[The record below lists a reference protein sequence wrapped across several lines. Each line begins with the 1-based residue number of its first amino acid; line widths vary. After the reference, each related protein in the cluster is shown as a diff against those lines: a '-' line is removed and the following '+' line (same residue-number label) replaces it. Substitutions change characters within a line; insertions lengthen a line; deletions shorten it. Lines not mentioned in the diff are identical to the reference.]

1 VIHHHYQPTPNNF
14 TSVNNY
20 EEQQGVL
27 QYVLDRRI
35 PLTWEQQEGVC
46 NRTIIDNRLISRPN
60 SPDSAN
66 RSDQENILPGQYTGE
81 LPCWARNNSTGILV
95 DIGEQHSL

>member
-1 VIHHHYQPTPNNF
+1 MIHHHYQPTPNNF

-35 PLTWEQQEGVC
+35 PLTWEQQEGIR
-46 NRTIIDNRLISRPN
+46 NGIIINDRLISRPN
-60 SPDSAN
+60 SLDSLN
-66 RSDQENILPGQYTGE
+66 GSDQENIPPGQYTSE
-81 LPCWARNNSTGILV
+81 LPSWVQNNQTGILV
-95 DIGEQHSL
+95 DIGE